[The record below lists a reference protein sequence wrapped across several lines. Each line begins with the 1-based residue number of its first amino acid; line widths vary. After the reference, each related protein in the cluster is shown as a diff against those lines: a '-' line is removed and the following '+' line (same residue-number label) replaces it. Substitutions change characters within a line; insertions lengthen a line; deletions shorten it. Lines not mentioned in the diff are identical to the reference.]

1 MKDTIQKNKRRQEA
15 FQIKSNYQECWK
27 ISHRYSSTLIQNI
40 TTRDLGLLCDT
51 VYGQY
56 LNELESNN
64 MITTSKNNKNDKNYI
79 QIWETMINTVNKWK
93 GNEISSILLL
103 HQTNCQRSQ

>member
-1 MKDTIQKNKRRQEA
+1 MKDTIQINKRRKES
-15 FQIKSNYQECWK
+15 FQIKSDYQECWK
-27 ISHRYSSTLIQNI
+27 ISKKYSSTLIKNI

-64 MITTSKNNKNDKNYI
+64 LNTKSKNHRKVKNYV
-79 QIWETMINTVNKWK
+79 QIWETMINTINKDYIK
-93 GNEISSILLL
+93 GIAAIRLL
-103 HQTNCQRSQ
+103 HQTNVQRNN